1 MNHTMK
7 SALGAAA
14 ASFALLAA
22 SAPADASVLVKKI
35 VIKNG
40 LPATDYV
47 QVAELQAISGVTNV
61 ALASNGGIASAT
73 SSYPLAGSNPG
84 MAIDGITGGDYYT
97 DGVWASATA
106 GSFEALTIT
115 FNNSYALS
123 ALNFYGRTD
132 CCSNRDVFDY
142 TLYDENDVV
151 VGSGKVNA
159 TSGFATAALPEPAT
173 WAMMLMGFGMVGAG
187 LRSRRKRAVRV
198 TYA

>member
-1 MNHTMK
+1 MRSIMK
-7 SALGAAA
+7 SIIGTAAA
-14 ASFALLAA
+14 AFAVAAA
-22 SAPADASVLVKKI
+22 SAPADAAVVVKKI

-40 LPATDYV
+40 LATPDYI
-47 QVAELQAISGVTNV
+47 QVAELQAISGGSNV
-61 ALASNGGIASAT
+61 ALAVNGGIASAT

-84 MAIDGITGGDYYT
+84 MTIDGITGGNYYT
-97 DGVWASATA
+97 DGVWASATP

-115 FNNSYALS
+115 LGNAYALS

-142 TLYDENDVV
+142 ILYDANDVV

-159 TSGFATAALPEPAT
+159 ISNFATVALPEPAT
-173 WAMMLMGFGMVGAG
+173 WAMMLMGFGMIGAG
-187 LRSRRKRAVRV
+187 VRSRRRPTTKL